1 MIRMHNLPENIKESL
16 KPYYKENETPDVFP
30 AKFNIGGKLYYYFTF
45 APAEEQ
51 LIMENDGTVQRFDV
65 VKEVAVITNSYNVC
79 IETFVNIGSK
89 WIKANRI
96 ENYVKLK
103 DILQEIKSKL
113 DPFPQDVERAYRI
126 FEPVPDKIIE
136 NQKVIEES
144 VKKADQLWQR
154 GREDLLVTEE
164 DEKEMHG
171 YLVDMIRAQV
181 HQNDIQLQTENERKI
196 IYDYVSSKKGLFN
209 FTALNLAR
217 KLKPYEKHMFTSNSE
232 DAKGWSELRHS
243 VFNDDLEAERQK
255 NAVLVYRKL
264 RNPR

>member
-1 MIRMHNLPENIKESL
+1 MIRMHNIPDSIKESL
-16 KPYYKENETPDVFP
+16 KPYYKEREKPDVFP
-30 AKFNIGGKLYYYFTF
+30 ARFNIGGKLYYYFAF

-51 LIMENDGTVQRFDV
+51 LVMENDGTVPLFEE
-65 VKEVAVITNSYNVC
+65 VKNIAVITNSFNVC
-79 IETFVNIGSK
+79 IETFETIGTK
-89 WIKANRI
+89 WLKANRI

-103 DILQEIKSKL
+103 EILLQIESKL
-113 DPFPQDVERAYRI
+113 GPFPQDVEKAYRV
-126 FEPVPDKIIE
+126 FEEVPDKIIE
-136 NQKVIEES
+136 YQKVIEES
-144 VKKADQLWQR
+144 VKKADQLWER
-154 GREDLLVTEE
+154 GKESQLVTEE

-209 FTALNLAR
+209 FTALNLAK

-232 DAKGWSELRHS
+232 GAKGWSELRHS

>member
-1 MIRMHNLPENIKESL
+1 MIRMHNIPESIKESL

-51 LIMENDGTVQRFDV
+51 LIMENDGTVPRVDE
-65 VKEVAVITNSYNVC
+65 VKNTAVITSSYNGC

-89 WIKANRI
+89 WVKANRI
-96 ENYVKLK
+96 ENYEKLK
-103 DILQEIKSKL
+103 DILRDIESKL
-113 DPFPQDVERAYRI
+113 GPFPQDVDSAYRV
-126 FEPVPDKIIE
+126 FEPVPDKIID
-136 NQKVIEES
+136 NQKVIDES

-154 GREDLLVTEE
+154 GRESLLVTEE

-171 YLVDMIRAQV
+171 YLVEMIRAQV
-181 HQNDIQLQTENERKI
+181 RLNDIQLQTENERKI
-196 IYDYVSSKKGLFN
+196 IYDYVSSKKGLLN

-217 KLKPYEKHMFTSNSE
+217 KLKPYKKHMFSSNSE

-255 NAVLVYRKL
+255 NAEILSRKL